1 QAAVGLH
8 PGRLGL
14 LSPLRRAHRRPARLR
29 PALRALHDALPIFR
43 KSPLMRYVF
52 EGELRYIKGDAS
64 VTIKTLEQLLEI
76 LTNQFDIPIS
86 ARLTAELQSSREGLA
101 MSYENFKHRQSNI
114 RDSLKFSRSEERR
127 VGKE

>member
-1 QAAVGLH
+1 
-8 PGRLGL
+8 
-14 LSPLRRAHRRPARLR
+14 
-29 PALRALHDALPIFR
+29 
-43 KSPLMRYVF
+43 MRYVF

-86 ARLTAELQSSREGLA
+86 TRLTAELQSSREGLA

-114 RDSLKFSRSEERR
+114 RDSLKFSRMPMTINFLH
-127 VGKE
+127 GFNI

>member
-1 QAAVGLH
+1 
-8 PGRLGL
+8 
-14 LSPLRRAHRRPARLR
+14 
-29 PALRALHDALPIFR
+29 
-43 KSPLMRYVF
+43 MRYVF

-114 RDSLKFSRSEERR
+114 RDSLKFSRMPRTINFLH
-127 VGKE
+127 GFNI